1 MRTRRGFCYP
11 RVFEDKNMRVVKRRR
26 DFAAEQVSYRKR
38 SRNSS
43 DIAGKRDLFDS
54 LPDDLVIPILCE
66 LSSSATCRSDFAN
79 VLLTCRRLN
88 GLGLNFLIQIRQRIV
103 NKILETLKR
112 YFTVSGQEGLHVL
125 RKIAIRFEE
134 KIYTAATSQSDY
146 LRKIS
151 LKMLTM
157 ETKSQNPL
165 ASLDST
171 AQTGH
176 ANGADWQ
183 EEVYQKI
190 ETMKDLYLPEI
201 SEMYQ
206 KITAKLQLHD
216 SLPQQS
222 KSDQLEKLKVFKTML
237 ERIITFLQVS
247 KNNISPGYK
256 EKLGSYE
263 KQIVNFIIAKFPKK
277 PALQQGQLR
286 APHMQTMQQPRQ
298 LAQIQSYENQMNPQL
313 QSMNLQDSTAQ
324 RGHANGADWQE
335 EVYQKIETMKDLYLP
350 EISEMYQKIAAKLQ
364 PHDSLPQQSKS
375 DQLEKLKVFKT
386 MLERIITFLQVSK
399 NNISPGYNEKLG
411 SYEKQIVNFI
421 NTNRPK
427 KPALQRGQLPVP
439 HMQTMQQPP
448 QLAQIQSHENQMN
461 PQLQSMNL
469 QASLDSTPQ
478 TGRANGADWQEEVY
492 QKIKTMKDLYLPEI
506 SEMYQK
512 IAAKLQLHDS
522 LPQQSKSDQLE
533 KLKVFKTML
542 ERIITFLQ
550 VSKNNIS
557 PGYNE
562 KLGSYEKQIVN
573 FINTNRP
580 KKPALQQGQLPV
592 PHMQTMQQPP
602 QLAQIQSLENQM
614 NPQLQ
619 SMNLQGSVP
628 TMPQNSMSS
637 LQHNSMSLSG
647 ASTAQPN
654 MTNSLQP
661 GSNLDSGQGN
671 CLSSLQPV
679 TMASLQQYP
688 HLKRQQ
694 EQKMQQQIQ
703 QRQMQQQFQKQQ
715 IIQQQQQLESSYA

>member
-1 MRTRRGFCYP
+1 
-11 RVFEDKNMRVVKRRR
+11 
-26 DFAAEQVSYRKR
+26 
-38 SRNSS
+38 
-43 DIAGKRDLFDS
+43 
-54 LPDDLVIPILCE
+54 
-66 LSSSATCRSDFAN
+66 
-79 VLLTCRRLN
+79 
-88 GLGLNFLIQIRQRIV
+88 
-103 NKILETLKR
+103 
-112 YFTVSGQEGLHVL
+112 
-125 RKIAIRFEE
+125 
-134 KIYTAATSQSDY
+134 
-146 LRKIS
+146 
-151 LKMLTM
+151 
-157 ETKSQNPL
+157 
-165 ASLDST
+165 
-171 AQTGH
+171 
-176 ANGADWQ
+176 
-183 EEVYQKI
+183 
-190 ETMKDLYLPEI
+190 
-201 SEMYQ
+201 
-206 KITAKLQLHD
+206 
-216 SLPQQS
+216 
-222 KSDQLEKLKVFKTML
+222 
-237 ERIITFLQVS
+237 
-247 KNNISPGYK
+247 
-256 EKLGSYE
+256 
-263 KQIVNFIIAKFPKK
+263 
-277 PALQQGQLR
+277 
-286 APHMQTMQQPRQ
+286 
-298 LAQIQSYENQMNPQL
+298 
-313 QSMNLQDSTAQ
+313 
-324 RGHANGADWQE
+324 
-335 EVYQKIETMKDLYLP
+335 MKDLYLP

-469 QASLDSTPQ
+469 QDSTPQ

-492 QKIKTMKDLYLPEI
+492 QK
-506 SEMYQK
+506 
-512 IAAKLQLHDS
+512 HDS

-688 HLKRQQ
+688 VSTPQQ
-694 EQKMQQQIQ
+694 TNINT
-703 QRQMQQQFQKQQ
+703 
-715 IIQQQQQLESSYA
+715 LSSEWRKCPTA

>member
-165 ASLDST
+165 GNALPSNSAGNSNKSPDAASLDST

-313 QSMNLQDSTAQ
+313 QSMNLQASLDSTAQ

-469 QASLDSTPQ
+469 QDSTPQ

-688 HLKRQQ
+688 VSTPQQ
-694 EQKMQQQIQ
+694 TNINT
-703 QRQMQQQFQKQQ
+703 
-715 IIQQQQQLESSYA
+715 LSSEWRKCPTA